1 MYGLNEN
8 NGLTAQCQTIFR
20 QEHPSIWKVSGLL
33 WPTGQ
38 VLRGSGFDVF
48 HKKALKSGASRS
60 LVCLYDV
67 L

>member
-8 NGLTAQCQTIFR
+8 NGLTAPRQTILC
-20 QEHPSIWKVSGLL
+20 QEHHGIWKVSGLL

-38 VLRGSGFDVF
+38 VLRGSGFDAF
-48 HKKALKSGASRS
+48 HKKPLKSGAPRS
-60 LVCLYDV
+60 LVCLYDA